1 MKAAPFDYIRPD
13 TLDDACACLA
23 SHPDARIIA
32 GGQSLVPM
40 LATANQ
46 PSAMTPMAMSGDWW
60 LLWDNVF

>member
-13 TLDDACACLA
+13 TLDDTCACLA
-23 SHPDARIIA
+23 SHPDAQIIA

-46 PSAMTPMAMSGDWW
+46 PSAMTPMGMSGDWW
-60 LLWDNVF
+60 LVWVSVF